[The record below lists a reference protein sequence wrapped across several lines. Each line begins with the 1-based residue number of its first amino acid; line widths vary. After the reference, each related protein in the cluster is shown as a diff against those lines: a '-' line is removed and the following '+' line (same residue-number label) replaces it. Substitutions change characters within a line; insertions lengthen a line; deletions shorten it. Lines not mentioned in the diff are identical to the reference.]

1 MSSSKTVV
9 LEYSCQLNILIV
21 SPNPEVLK
29 NEDYDA
35 ILKPFCRV
43 DKKNIFN
50 VGFSIVY
57 LNIKSLVLK

>member
-1 MSSSKTVV
+1 
-9 LEYSCQLNILIV
+9 V